1 MGVEFTVDETVGAL
15 KHSSLPSLVV
25 EGKDDMTV
33 YRWLERELAAKSV
46 NLFPV
51 GGRSNVFKVLN
62 RRTEFPNAK
71 VAFLADSDLDVF
83 NTTSRHL
90 PGVIWTQGYSIE
102 NDVLASKTVEQLLEP
117 AEEREFG
124 LLLAQFCRWF
134 AFEVHQH
141 LNGQAAEVK
150 HHVNVVV
157 PIGQKC
163 LCPKFCRKRCYSE
176 PPIRL
181 TKRIRRN
188 YLLLLRGHSL
198 LGCYLRYLSA
208 PSRGTNKYSA
218 TNLLDISTKFPHRKR
233 LTRRLIT
240 EVERC
245 FS

>member
-51 GGRSNVFKVLN
+51 GGRSNVFKVFN
-62 RRTEFPNAK
+62 RQAEFPRAK
-71 VAFLADSDLDVF
+71 VAFLADSDMDVF
-83 NTTSRHL
+83 VPTSPQP
-90 PGVIWTQGYSIE
+90 PGVIWTRGYSIE
-102 NDVLASKTVEQLLEP
+102 NDVLASGTVEQLLEP
-117 AEEREFG
+117 AEEREFR
-124 LLLAQFCRWF
+124 LLLDEFCRWF

-150 HHVNVVV
+150 HHVNVVL
-157 PIGQKC
+157 PIGHTC
-163 LCPKFCRKRCYSE
+163 ICPKFCRKRCYTE
-176 PPIRL
+176 PPTRL
-181 TKRIRRN
+181 TQKIRRN
-188 YLLLLRGHSL
+188 YLLLVRGHSL
-198 LGCYLRYLSA
+198 LGCYLRFLSA

-218 TNLLDISTKFPHRKR
+218 TNLLDLSTKFPRRKR
-233 LTRRLIT
+233 LTRRLIM

-245 FS
+245 FN